1 MAFDRSHVQPM
12 DGRTGRALET
22 RGGPGRGCGGPRAR
36 QVAACLWLTACGLL
50 VAGCGGGADIP
61 ESRIYRIGYVPP
73 AAASGGNPL
82 PVTLGV
88 AGLGGA
94 ETYQQERLVYR
105 TLPHKVAYYP
115 YDRWEVPPVEMVTDA
130 LIRQLRAGGLYRRV
144 VPYTRDGQ
152 VDYMLRGRLLRFDE
166 EDGGP
171 GTPWTAVVEIDYQL
185 VDPQKGQVVSTGLAR
200 ATQPVQGRQVEA
212 IVESL
217 TVATREAVG
226 SLAAQV
232 ARSIPSPAR

>member
-1 MAFDRSHVQPM
+1 M
-12 DGRTGRALET
+12 
-22 RGGPGRGCGGPRAR
+22 
-36 QVAACLWLTACGLL
+36 
-50 VAGCGGGADIP
+50 
-61 ESRIYRIGYVPP
+61 
-73 AAASGGNPL
+73 
-82 PVTLGV
+82 
-88 AGLGGA
+88 
-94 ETYQQERLVYR
+94 YR

-144 VPYTRDGQ
+144 VPYSRDGQ

-217 TVATREAVG
+217 TAATREAVG

-232 ARSIPSPAR
+232 AQAIPGQSR